1 MFSSIFTQI
10 CINIFVSIIILFFI
24 HHIFNHLKNTYSKPI
39 NKDLVNT
46 QIIKYKQIIKELQ
59 EPKTNQ
65 ISVIQENEIQQL
77 NNELYEF
84 MQQQQNK

>member
-1 MFSSIFTQI
+1 MFSSLFTQI
-10 CINIFVSIIILFFI
+10 CINILVSIIILFLI
-24 HHIFNHLKNTYSKPI
+24 HHIFNHFKNTYTKPI

-65 ISVIQENEIQQL
+65 IPVIQENDIQQL

-84 MQQQQNK
+84 MQQHQ